1 MAVVIGIVAGVWIM
15 GLLMGYA
22 FGRRKALL
30 AALKKAMDKMKS
42 SGAQKE
48 LKKMDAGAGEEDKE
62 EEEDEEL
69 KKQEAKQLLEQ
80 FLNRSAAPGMDDHP
94 QAFINPILMLQI
106 KKKKEEVQRDK
117 MYEKL
122 LASQEFEEG
131 YLESLTLAE
140 WRAKA
145 EELLAAEGGSASALS
160 GGVGSVPGVERRWG
174 ANVNSTRIL
183 VDAGATFVPGKGKV
197 EDAASL
203 DEKLMLEVRDKMKQI
218 DSHLNKHYEIDVVR
232 EERKANNKRTGDGKR
247 IKDALT
253 VANETKV
260 KPFQQSHEVMTFD
273 ERRDFAQRGRARVA
287 PPQDHAG
294 QSGGVRSAAG
304 GRRASAAGNALA
316 LDAAMQEA
324 KEQERKDRE
333 ALQAVQG
340 GGLDA

>member
-1 MAVVIGIVAGVWIM
+1 MAGVLVVGM
-15 GLLMGYA
+15 LLGFA
-22 FGRRKALL
+22 CGRRKAL
-30 AALKKAMDKMKS
+30 AEALKKAMDKMKAS
-42 SGAQKE
+42 RADKE
-48 LKKMDAGAGEEDKE
+48 MKKMMDAGAGQDDKE
-62 EEEDEEL
+62 EEEDEEA

-131 YLESLTLAE
+131 YLESLSLAE

-145 EELLAAEGGSASALS
+145 EELLAAEGGSASTLS

-183 VDAGATFVPGKGKV
+183 VDAGATFVLGKGKV

-218 DSHLNKHYEIDVVR
+218 DTHLNKHYEIDVVR
-232 EERKANNKRTGDGKR
+232 DEAAKARNKRSGDGKR
-247 IKDALT
+247 LKDALT
-253 VANETKV
+253 VANETKNR
-260 KPFQQSHEVMTFD
+260 PFQMSHEVMTFD

>member
-48 LKKMDAGAGEEDKE
+48 LKKMDAGAGEDDKE

-106 KKKKEEVQRDK
+106 KKKKEEVRKEK
-117 MYEKL
+117 MYEQV
-122 LASQEFEEG
+122 LANQEFEAG
-131 YLESLTLAE
+131 YLDSLTPEERRKLAE
-140 WRAKA
+140 KLINESGATA
-145 EELLAAEGGSASALS
+145 VV
-160 GGVGSVPGVERRWG
+160 GGVGSVAGVERRWG
-174 ANVNSTRIL
+174 ATVNSTRIL
-183 VDAGATFVPGKGKV
+183 VDAGASLVPGKGKV
-197 EDAASL
+197 EDDASAE
-203 DEKLMLEVRDKMKQI
+203 EKLMLEVRDKMKQI
-218 DSHLNKHYEIDVVR
+218 DTHLNKHYEIDVVR
-232 EERKANNKRTGDGKR
+232 DEAAKARNKRSGDGKR
-247 IKDALT
+247 LKDALT
-253 VANETKV
+253 VANETKNR
-260 KPFQQSHEVMTFD
+260 PFQMSHEVMTFD

-333 ALQAVQG
+333 ALKG
-340 GGLDA
+340 MGGLEA